1 MCSLREQRDRRKDM
15 LILQGESRNVQ
26 KYLKCPY
33 SQPSKLVIIWTSIAE
48 ALVVYLPGQIFSE
61 IKLFFLFAVCK
72 IFVSES
78 NLFLLCFSNG
88 LLKFRKS
95 EFHSN
100 TDAVCPIVFKF
111 CCVLNSENALC
122 LNVCLFVG

>member
-1 MCSLREQRDRRKDM
+1 MCGLREQRDRRKDM

-33 SQPSKLVIIWTSIAE
+33 SRPSKLVVIWTSIAE
-48 ALVVYLPGQIFSE
+48 ALVVYLPGPIFSE
-61 IKLFFLFAVCK
+61 IELFFLFAVCK

-78 NLFLLCFSNG
+78 KLSLLCFSNG

-100 TDAVCPIVFKF
+100 TDAVCPVVF
-111 CCVLNSENALC
+111 
-122 LNVCLFVG
+122 